1 MAPKRKRANT
11 RSQQSSTLDAVQPS
25 SRDASEE
32 DVEDPILQDVL
43 NAKHDNEDS
52 LAPPE
57 SKRSR
62 SKNDRDVSTGR
73 NNSANGD
80 NRSQDDALEVGE
92 GGERGT
98 MSMEPPP
105 KAGLVDPK
113 GYHTNPPPVGRP
125 VRIYADGVF
134 DLFHLG

>member
-1 MAPKRKRANT
+1 MVAKRKRAPT
-11 RSQQSSTLDAVQPS
+11 ASQHESHLDRVQPS

-32 DVEDPILQDVL
+32 DAQDPILQEIRS
-43 NAKHDNEDS
+43 AKHENNES
-52 LAPPE
+52 SP

-62 SKNDRDVSTGR
+62 SKGDCDVSSNR
-73 NNSANGD
+73 NKLTNGE
-80 NRSQDDALEVGE
+80 REQVMEALKHGE

-98 MSMEPPP
+98 MRMPDPP

-113 GYHTNPPPVGRP
+113 GYHTNPPPQGRP

>member
-1 MAPKRKRANT
+1 MAAKRKRPPT
-11 RSQQSSTLDAVQPS
+11 ESQHKSPLDGIQPS
-25 SRDASEE
+25 SCDASEE
-32 DVEDPILQDVL
+32 DAQDPILQGIRS
-43 NAKHDNEDS
+43 AKHENNES
-52 LAPPE
+52 SQ

-62 SKNDRDVSTGR
+62 SKGDYDVSSNR
-73 NNSANGD
+73 NKQTNGEKEQVG
-80 NRSQDDALEVGE
+80 NALKHGE

-98 MSMEPPP
+98 MRMSDPP

-113 GYHTNPPPVGRP
+113 GYHTNPPPKGRP

>member
-1 MAPKRKRANT
+1 MALKRKRPPT
-11 RSQQSSTLDAVQPS
+11 DSEQVFSLDEAWPS

-32 DVEDPILQDVL
+32 NSEDPTLQEVR
-43 NAKHDNEDS
+43 NAKHENDGS
-52 LAPPE
+52 SP

-62 SKNDRDVSTGR
+62 SKDDRDVSSNR
-73 NNSANGD
+73 NKQAIEE
-80 NRSQDDALEVGE
+80 REQIEEALEHGE

-98 MSMEPPP
+98 MRIPDPP
-105 KAGLVDPK
+105 KAGSVDPK
-113 GYHTNPPPVGRP
+113 GYHTNPPPKGRP

>member
-1 MAPKRKRANT
+1 M
-11 RSQQSSTLDAVQPS
+11 STLDTVQPS

-32 DVEDPILQDVL
+32 DAGDLILQEVR
-43 NAKHDNEDS
+43 NAKHENGE
-52 LAPPE
+52 PMIPE
-57 SKRSR
+57 AKRSR
-62 SKNDRDVSTGR
+62 SKNDRDVSTSR
-73 NNSANGD
+73 NK
-80 NRSQDDALEVGE
+80 RLYEEREALDHGE

-98 MSMEPPP
+98 MKMEAPP

>member
-1 MAPKRKRANT
+1 MAPKRKRT
-11 RSQQSSTLDAVQPS
+11 PELSHPSSALDAVQPS

-32 DVEDPILQDVL
+32 DTEDPILQEVR
-43 NAKHDNEDS
+43 NAKHDNDDRT
-52 LAPPE
+52 APDL
-57 SKRSR
+57 KRSR
-62 SKNDRDVSTGR
+62 SRNDRDISTSR
-73 NNSANGD
+73 HKCLN
-80 NRSQDDALEVGE
+80 DDEEAIEEALQHGE

-98 MSMEPPP
+98 MRMEAPP

-113 GYHTNPPPVGRP
+113 GYYTNPPPTGRP

>member
-1 MAPKRKRANT
+1 MLPHPTSA
-11 RSQQSSTLDAVQPS
+11 SDAVQPS

-32 DVEDPILQDVL
+32 DAEDPILQEVR
-43 NAKHDNEDS
+43 NAKHDNDDRTF
-52 LAPPE
+52 PE

-73 NNSANGD
+73 HK
-80 NRSQDDALEVGE
+80 RSTDVDGTPEDTLRYGE

-98 MSMEPPP
+98 MRMEAPP

-113 GYHTNPPPVGRP
+113 GYHTNPPPTGRP

>member
-1 MAPKRKRANT
+1 MAAKRKRAPT
-11 RSQQSSTLDAVQPS
+11 VSQQVSPFEGVQPS

-32 DVEDPILQDVL
+32 DAQDPILQEVR
-43 NAKHDNEDS
+43 NAKHENNES
-52 LAPPE
+52 SP

-62 SKNDRDVSTGR
+62 SQGDYDVSSNR
-73 NNSANGD
+73 NKRANGE
-80 NRSQDDALEVGE
+80 REQVEKALEYGE
-92 GGERGT
+92 GGEKGT
-98 MSMEPPP
+98 MRMPDPP

-113 GYHTNPPPVGRP
+113 GYHTNPPPKGRP